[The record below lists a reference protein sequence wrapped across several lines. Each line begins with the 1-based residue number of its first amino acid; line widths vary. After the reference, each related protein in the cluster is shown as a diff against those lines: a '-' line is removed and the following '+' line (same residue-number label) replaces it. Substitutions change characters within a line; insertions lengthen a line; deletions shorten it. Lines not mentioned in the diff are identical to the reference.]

1 MAGEKLICANKKAH
15 FDYTIEEKYEAGIA
29 LVGTEVKAL
38 REGRANLKDSYADVD
53 GGELFL
59 VNCHISPY
67 SCGNIQNHDPLRKRK
82 LLLRAREIKRLVGR
96 VTERGYTLI
105 PLRLYFKNGIAK
117 VEIGLARGKKQ
128 VDRREDIKRRETQ
141 REIEKAFKSRYRGQ
155 SG

>member
-15 FDYTIEEKYEAGIA
+15 FDYHIEERYEAGIA
-29 LVGTEVKAL
+29 LAGTEVKAL
-38 REGRANLKDSYADVD
+38 REGRASLKDSYADVQ

-82 LLLRAREIKRLVGR
+82 LLLHAREIKRLAGR

-105 PLRLYFKNGIAK
+105 PLRLYFKNGLAK
-117 VEIGLARGKKQ
+117 VELGLARGKKQ
-128 VDRREDIKRRETQ
+128 VDRREDIKRREAK
-141 REIEKAFKSRYRGQ
+141 REIERAFKTLHRRHP
-155 SG
+155 